1 MSGLGDLAAAII
13 DVMWAAVNALTADVR
28 DAIVSGAACTYDS

>member
-13 DVMWAAVNALTADVR
+13 DVMWAADNALSADVR
-28 DAIVSGAACTYDS
+28 GAMASAAACSYDS